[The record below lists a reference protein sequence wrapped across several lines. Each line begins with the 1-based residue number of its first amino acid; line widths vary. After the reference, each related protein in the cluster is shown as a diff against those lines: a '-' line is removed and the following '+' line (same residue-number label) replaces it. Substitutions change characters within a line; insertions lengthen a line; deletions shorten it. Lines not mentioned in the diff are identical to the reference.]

1 MKMDDDR
8 QQSEFND
15 AIGYLNRLNSLFYLA
30 DDAAMNLDAFSWFH
44 ALLSLERELS
54 TEMNE
59 KELSYFEKEQ
69 DEINKDVSEHIRKST
84 RSPNQA
90 IPSELYKKL
99 HKFELD
105 LRKIF
110 KSAGLQNKM
119 KEDASFALK

>member
-1 MKMDDDR
+1 MMDDR

-30 DDAAMNLDAFSWFH
+30 DDAAMQLNAYGWFH
-44 ALLSLERELS
+44 SLMALERELS

-59 KELSYFEKEQ
+59 KELRNFEDLQK
-69 DEINKDVSEHIRKST
+69 EINAMLSNHIKDSTRNPASGVSPELYNKLHTFELEIRK
-84 RSPNQA
+84 
-90 IPSELYKKL
+90 IM
-99 HKFELD
+99 
-105 LRKIF
+105 

>member
-1 MKMDDDR
+1 MIDDDR

-44 ALLSLERELS
+44 ALLALERELS

-59 KELSYFEKEQ
+59 TEIKKFENTQNK
-69 DEINKDVSEHIRKST
+69 INTLVSELIT
-84 RSPNQA
+84 QNARSPNQS
-90 IPSELYKKL
+90 IPPELYNEL

-110 KSAGLQNKM
+110 KSAGLQNRM